1 MKYLMA
7 LMIALFVPTAAVAKG
22 ECTADRQ
29 KFCKDVVGGKPG
41 ELSACMKQH
50 EAELSE
56 ACKAERAANLKEK
69 EKQKTPGQQKPD

>member
-7 LMIALFVPTAAVAKG
+7 LIIALFVPTAAVAKG

-50 EAELSE
+50 DAELSE